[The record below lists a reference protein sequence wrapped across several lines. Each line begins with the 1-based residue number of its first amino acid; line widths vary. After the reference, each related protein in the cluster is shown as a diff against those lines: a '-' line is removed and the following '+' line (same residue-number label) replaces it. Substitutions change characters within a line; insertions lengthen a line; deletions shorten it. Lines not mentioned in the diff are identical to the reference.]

1 MATLRWGATT
11 DVGRIRSSN
20 EDAYIAKPGLF
31 VVADGM
37 GGHLAGEVASE
48 LAVATLDQR
57 LGTVTTPDATVDALS
72 MAVQKANDA
81 IFNESQ
87 SDITRL
93 GMGTTVTAI
102 VVMRSADEADD
113 AAELFAIANVGDSR
127 AYVFRGDRLV
137 QLTIDHS
144 YVQELV
150 ATGQIEPEEART
162 HPNRNIVT
170 KALGIEPGVA
180 PDVWTLPVVA
190 GDRLMLCSD
199 GLVDEVGDDAI
210 ASIMRTVDEPQDAAE
225 ELVAAANVN
234 GGRDNVTVIVID
246 VIAVEP
252 TEASKR
258 QGASAGGEPEAVTDK
273 FGPVPRRVSA
283 ALQPSGSIAVD
294 AEAGVDMDE
303 AFDGREFQ
311 RNQVATSDVARGSGR
326 DDTVAIARSTGA
338 TSSAKP
344 TAGKARPARAGDA
357 GAVIPTRVSA
367 ASAATSV
374 VKGPNSGETRKTNG
388 SATSRPV
395 DHSGPIP
402 VPKLVK
408 DASKPI
414 PRPKRRRISL
424 ATVVFATALLAVFVA
439 AFAFTA
445 AQARSGYFVA
455 FKGEEIYVFKG
466 KPDGML
472 WFDPTVA
479 VDTQKKKSD
488 IASDQVASVE
498 AKPTFDDVN
507 SALAYVNALVVS
519 STPSTTVPVT
529 TVPATVAATITT
541 APSTTVIGG

>member
-11 DVGRIRSSN
+11 DVGRVRTSN
-20 EDAYIAKPGLF
+20 EDAYVAKPGLF

-57 LGTVTTPDATVDALS
+57 LGSATPSEATVDALS
-72 MAVQKANDA
+72 SAVQQANDA

-87 SDITRL
+87 SDATRL

-102 VVMRSADEADD
+102 VVIRSADQDDD

-127 AYVFRGDRLV
+127 AYAFRGDRLV
-137 QLTIDHS
+137 QLSVDHS

-150 ATGQIEPEEART
+150 ASGQIEPEEART

-170 KALGIEPGVA
+170 KALGIELGVE
-180 PDVWTLPVVA
+180 PDVWTLPIVA
-190 GDRLMLCSD
+190 GDRLLLCSD
-199 GLVDEVGDDAI
+199 GLVDEVADAAI

-234 GGRDNVTVIVID
+234 GGRDNVTVVVID

-252 TEASKR
+252 TEASKK
-258 QGASAGGEPEAVTDK
+258 QTAIASGASAPMTAADR

-294 AEAGVDMDE
+294 AEAGIDVYAELDE
-303 AFDGREFQ
+303 RE
-311 RNQVATSDVARGSGR
+311 RVGTSDRARSAGR
-326 DDTVAIARSTGA
+326 DDTVGIARSGPKTVA
-338 TSSAKP
+338 TDS
-344 TAGKARPARAGDA
+344 KARTAPQATKQATKTGDAAKRAG
-357 GAVIPTRVSA
+357 
-367 ASAATSV
+367 AS
-374 VKGPNSGETRKTNG
+374 NNGETSAT
-388 SATSRPV
+388 ATSRPV
-395 DHSGPIP
+395 DHSGSIPIP
-402 VPKLVK
+402 RLVK

-414 PRPKRRRISL
+414 PRPKRRKISVASVL
-424 ATVVFATALLAVFVA
+424 FATAVLAVFVA

-455 FKGEEIYVFKG
+455 FRGEEIYVFKG

-479 VDTQKKKSD
+479 VDTQKRRSD
-488 IASDQVASVE
+488 ITPDQIPAIE
-498 AKPTFDDVN
+498 AKPTFENVA
-507 SALAYVNALVVS
+507 SALQYVTLLTNQ
-519 STPSTTVPVT
+519 TKPVT
-529 TVPATVAATITT
+529 TALATTTPQTTPQTTAASLTT
-541 APSTTVIGG
+541 APPTTVIGG